1 MVILEMSIINC
12 LIFLFFFCVLP
23 SAFCAQEKIV
33 LTLDEA
39 IVIASRDNRDILL
52 DEEKLAQAKQ
62 KIEESKSAFLPELT
76 LGGTAADTRGLYR
89 KDIVSYSFTAGLK
102 QYVYKGKKSLNTLK
116 ESRHKKEAQ
125 EALLENT
132 RSGILLKV
140 KEAFYALLLAKDF
153 NRLNNEIQENRQRYL
168 ESLKE
173 RYLKGELPES
183 EVKKAEYRLSEA
195 DSLCEAARNQQ
206 ELAGELLKSILY
218 IEQNIRLDIEGGF
231 EYQPR
236 ELAIDAAILEALSQR
251 QEIRQYE
258 AQMNADKAGI
268 EIAKAANRPTIY
280 GSFDYTSRST
290 TSLSFSP
297 GKGWQDY
304 NVVGFTMS
312 WPIFDGWLTKAK
324 VEQAISTLKQDEILK
339 DKLKTGIVVEVKDA
353 YLALK
358 SAIAR
363 LAPTRMD
370 IDVYKDNLKTI
381 EAKYQEGIASELDL
395 KDAALSLAVSDF
407 NHKEALYDCLVSK
420 ARLDRATGVNK
431 KEGAG

>member
-1 MVILEMSIINC
+1 MRIANYLIFFLMSCVLRPGFCAEGTVIL
-12 LIFLFFFCVLP
+12 
-23 SAFCAQEKIV
+23 
-33 LTLDEA
+33 TLNEA
-39 IVIASRDNRDILL
+39 VAIALRDNRDILL
-52 DEEKLAQAKQ
+52 DQEKLAQAKQ

-89 KDIVSYSFTAGLK
+89 KDVVSYSFTAGLK

-116 ESRHKKEAQ
+116 ESRHKEEVQ
-125 EALLENT
+125 EALLETT
-132 RSGILLKV
+132 RDQALLKV

-153 NRLNNEIQENRQRYL
+153 SRLNNEIRENRQKYL
-168 ESLKE
+168 DSLKE
-173 RYLKGELPES
+173 RYLKGELPEN
-183 EVKKAEYRLSEA
+183 EVKKGEYRLSEA
-195 DSLCEAARNQQ
+195 DSLYEAARNQQ
-206 ELAGELLKSILY
+206 ELARELLKSILY
-218 IEQNIRLDIEGGF
+218 IEQNINLDIEGIF

-236 ELAIDAAILEALSQR
+236 ELAVDAAILEALSQR

-258 AQMNADKAGI
+258 AQMNADKAGV
-268 EIAKAANRPTIY
+268 EIARAANRSSIY

-324 VEQAISTLKQDEILK
+324 VEQALSTLKQDEILK
-339 DKLKTGIVVEVKDA
+339 DKLKTGIVVEVKEA

-363 LAPTRMD
+363 LEPTRID
-370 IDVYKDNLKTI
+370 IDVYQDNLKTI

-395 KDAALSLAVSDF
+395 KDAYLSLAVSDF

-431 KEGAG
+431 KEGVG

>member
-1 MVILEMSIINC
+1 MGIANYI
-12 LIFLFFFCVLP
+12 IFLLCLCVLRPGFCV
-23 SAFCAQEKIV
+23 EETIV

-39 IVIASRDNRDILL
+39 ITIALRENRDILL
-52 DEEKLAQAKQ
+52 DEEKLAQAKL

-102 QYVYKGKKSLNTLK
+102 QYVYKGGKSRNTLK
-116 ESRHKKEAQ
+116 ESRYKKEAQ

-132 RSGILLKV
+132 RAQTLLKV
-140 KEAFYALLLAKDF
+140 KEAFYTLLLAKEF
-153 NRLNNEIQENRQRYL
+153 SRLNKEIQENRQRYL

-183 EVKKAEYRLSEA
+183 ELKKAEYRLSDA
-195 DSLCEAARNQQ
+195 DSLYEASRNQE
-206 ELAGELLKSILY
+206 ELAGELLKAVLY
-218 IEQNIRLDIEGGF
+218 IEQNSLVDIEGGF
-231 EYQPR
+231 EYLPR
-236 ELAIDAAILEALSQR
+236 ELAVDAAILLALSQR

-258 AQMNADKAGI
+258 SQMNADKAGI
-268 EIAKAANRPTIY
+268 EIAKAANRPSIY

-304 NVVGFTMS
+304 NVVGWTMS

-324 VEQAISTLKQDEILK
+324 VEQAISILKQDEILK

-358 SAIAR
+358 SAIVR
-363 LAPTRMD
+363 LAPARMD
-370 IDVYKDNLKTI
+370 IAVYQDNLKTI
-381 EAKYQEGIASELDL
+381 ESKYQEGIASELDL

-420 ARLDRATGVNK
+420 ARLDRATGAK
-431 KEGAG
+431 